1 MILLYI
7 AVGSWNSFFNAL
19 IYLSNQKLYPLQ
31 LILREVLLAGQTIQ
45 SDVDAAD
52 IAEMQRLAAT
62 IKYAVMVI
70 STLPIMAYDSGY
82 GDLSLAAEIFCQGRH
97 DGEHQGVILGQS
109 GWAQALLPKP

>member
-1 MILLYI
+1 MAVILLYI

-70 STLPIMAYDSGY
+70 STLPIMALYPFVQKY
-82 GDLSLAAEIFCQGRH
+82 FVK
-97 DGEHQGVILGQS
+97 GVMMGSIKG
-109 GWAQALLPKP
+109 